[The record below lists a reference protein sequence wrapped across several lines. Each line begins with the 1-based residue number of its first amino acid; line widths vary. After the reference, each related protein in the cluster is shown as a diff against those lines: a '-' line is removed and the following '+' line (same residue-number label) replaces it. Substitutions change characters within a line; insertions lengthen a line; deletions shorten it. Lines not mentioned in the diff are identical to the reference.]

1 MPQDLREGQWN
12 LIYDGDEVRPG
23 ADMLFGTLSTG
34 IYLLNEPAIDFA
46 DATLGDAPLPLED
59 GIRFGQD
66 TTSTMTLSFELAV
79 DTVAAAQTPA
89 GRHTANLDAVDTLL
103 TTWDAAAVRRRMG
116 AVAVLRTRQGGRYRR
131 VYGRPRHIALANS
144 RFARQGST
152 SLVGEF
158 VAADTHWY
166 DDAEESTSPGAAPAP
181 IRGLKAPLTS
191 SLSQRVPAPVQQPGA
206 MNVAGTVPTWPVIT
220 IHGPGRNPT
229 LTFFGPERTQQ
240 GDLRERMTVG
250 LDLTLGEG
258 EWVTIDPRPWARTV
272 LRNGTGGIA
281 GALTRSSPRMSDMLL
296 PPGLQHVRYAVADE
310 TGTSYATVAWRA
322 AHRYP

>member
-258 EWVTIDPRPWARTV
+258 SGSPSTPSLGANRAAQRHRRHRRRPDPQQPAHVRHAPA
-272 LRNGTGGIA
+272 
-281 GALTRSSPRMSDMLL
+281 
-296 PPGLQHVRYAVADE
+296 PGLQHVRYAVADE